1 MNRPPDNLNCLPAG
15 FRPLRAHSFSPSG
28 ETFAAWEAAKGIWQ
42 SRRPQGR
49 ASGSERVH
57 VRMRGQTTH
66 SAHSNVKTLRAFPGC
81 STRVPRV
88 IFGVPPKISFALPSV
103 SNSPGRCEGPARP
116 AAFTL
121 IEVLV
126 VVALL
131 SIVVLAL
138 MDVFNAT
145 QRAFR
150 AAVTQTDVLE
160 GSRAAMDLI
169 ATDLRTM
176 TPSDGYSNALYNTYS
191 VYTGCGVGFYA
202 GQNLSAPVVYQTL
215 PGSVS
220 GAQRANVLQNFFC
233 LSRANLNGRD
243 NWVGTGYVVDG
254 LNTTNLYPLYRFTT
268 NAPAVSDP
276 AALFNAFMAGVTTT
290 VFTNTGWSHLMDGVI
305 HLTVQPYDLGGY
317 PMTNTLQ
324 WKSGRLVLNRNILF
338 YSPVN
343 GYSGS
348 YFYSNV
354 VPASV
359 ELQMAVIEDR
369 TLQRAQSLAVSYSAM
384 TNYLAAQSGTVHVFR
399 QIVTIPNVDRS
410 AYQ

>member
-1 MNRPPDNLNCLPAG
+1 MNRPPDNLNCTPEG
-15 FRPLRAHSFSPSG
+15 FPPVRAHSFSPSG
-28 ETFAAWEAAKGIWQ
+28 RNDAVEILGAQPPRLLFGAP
-42 SRRPQGR
+42 SRRTRAAGSPPNGSLFARVSAGREGATRCARGGR
-49 ASGSERVH
+49 AP
-57 VRMRGQTTH
+57 
-66 SAHSNVKTLRAFPGC
+66 F
-81 STRVPRV
+81 STATPDPR
-88 IFGVPPKISFALPSV
+88 
-103 SNSPGRCEGPARP
+103 PARP
-116 AAFTL
+116 AASRAFSL

-126 VVALL
+126 VVTLL
-131 SIVVLAL
+131 TVVVLAL
-138 MDVFNAT
+138 MDVFGAT

-176 TPSDGYSNALYNTYS
+176 TPSNGYSNGLYNTYD
-191 VYTGCGVGFYA
+191 VYNGCGVGFYA
-202 GQNLSAPVVYQTL
+202 SLNPYAAVVYQNL

-220 GAQRANVLQNFFC
+220 GTQRANVLEEFFC

-243 NWVGTGYVVDG
+243 NWVGTGYAVDG
-254 LNTTNLYPLYRFTT
+254 INTRTLFPLYRFTT
-268 NAPAVSDP
+268 NAPAVTDP
-276 AALFNAFMAGVTTT
+276 AALFNSFMAGVSAN
-290 VFTNTGWSHLMDGVI
+290 VFTNTGWSHLLDGVI

-317 PMTNTLQ
+317 PMTNTVQ
-324 WKSGRLVLNRNILF
+324 FKSGQSVLNRNVMF

-343 GYSGS
+343 GYTAC

-369 TLQRAQSLAVSYSAM
+369 ALQRAQSLAVTYSAV
-384 TNYLAAQSGTVHVFR
+384 TNYLAGQSGTVHVFR